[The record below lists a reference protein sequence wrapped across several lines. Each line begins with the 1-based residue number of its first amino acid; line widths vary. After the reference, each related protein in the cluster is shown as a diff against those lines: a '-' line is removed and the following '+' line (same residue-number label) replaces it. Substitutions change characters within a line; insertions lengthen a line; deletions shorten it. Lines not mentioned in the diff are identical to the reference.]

1 MDPEEPKMIAEAV
14 SSILNGESVFDRA
27 HVAEKIAG
35 KFSQDSIIDEFVE
48 EYKKAIS
55 ACGDS

>member
-1 MDPEEPKMIAEAV
+1 MIAEAV